1 MTAVF
6 LLLQVVG
13 PNDCVLSGLCG
24 VAPQVFGPPSGV
36 MFAALGLVAFG
47 VLGLRAIRKP

>member
-24 VAPQVFGPPSGV
+24 IAPQVFGPPSGV